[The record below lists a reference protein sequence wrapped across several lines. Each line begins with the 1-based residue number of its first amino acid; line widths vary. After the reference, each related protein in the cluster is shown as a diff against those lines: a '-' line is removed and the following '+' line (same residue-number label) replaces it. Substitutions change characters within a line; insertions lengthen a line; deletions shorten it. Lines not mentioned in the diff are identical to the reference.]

1 MTNLSVRMFG
11 QFLRYFTHFIDP
23 PKKHFSGQKIR
34 FRLYYLFL
42 VSRFKSLEITVTRST
57 PEREQDAENMNM
69 ERAIP
74 TDTQSND
81 TTSDDNTRAVTTRAS
96 TVTTHTQVSLVC
108 ELFPMQNLDYLNSL
122 GPN

>member
-1 MTNLSVRMFG
+1 M
-11 QFLRYFTHFIDP
+11 
-23 PKKHFSGQKIR
+23 
-34 FRLYYLFL
+34 
-42 VSRFKSLEITVTRST
+42 TRST